1 MRKEAAVPLSE
12 GAAWGGTKN
21 SPISFPSPR
30 LLDQHTQVRKL
41 TMLMGKEAFEDHKV
55 VHL

>member
-12 GAAWGGTKN
+12 GAGGTKN
-21 SPISFPSPR
+21 SPLSFPSPR
-30 LLDQHTQVRKL
+30 MLDQHTQVRKL
-41 TMLMGKEAFEDHKV
+41 TMLMGKEAFKDHKV